1 MDQTFTLS
9 TLVAIL
15 AAVMTIGG
23 FFAWINKPLE
33 QIKDHERRIKA
44 QEDEAEKREAREEF
58 TIAALNA
65 LVNHM
70 IDGNGI
76 SELKK
81 VRDEYQQQ
89 IIKHHQ

>member
-44 QEDEAEKREAREEF
+44 QEDEAEKRDAREKF

-70 IDGNGI
+70 IDGNNTD
-76 SELKK
+76 ELRR
-81 VRDEYQQQ
+81 VRDEYQRE
-89 IIKHHQ
+89 IIKN

>member
-44 QEDEAEKREAREEF
+44 QEDETEKREAREKF

-70 IDGNGI
+70 IDGNNTD
-76 SELKK
+76 ELRR
-81 VRDEYQQQ
+81 VRDEYQRE
-89 IIKHHQ
+89 IIKN

>member
-44 QEDEAEKREAREEF
+44 QEDEAEKREAREKF

-70 IDGNGI
+70 IDGNNTD
-76 SELKK
+76 ELRR
-81 VRDEYQQQ
+81 VRDEYQRE
-89 IIKHHQ
+89 IIKN

>member
-44 QEDEAEKREAREEF
+44 QEDEAEKRDAREKF

-70 IDGNGI
+70 IDGNNTD
-76 SELKK
+76 ELRR
-81 VRDEYQQQ
+81 VRDEYQRD
-89 IIKHHQ
+89 IINH

>member
-23 FFAWINKPLE
+23 FFTWLNKPLE

-44 QEDEAEKREAREEF
+44 QEDEAEKREAREKF
-58 TIAALNA
+58 TINALNA

-70 IDGNGI
+70 IDGNNTD
-76 SELKK
+76 ELRR
-81 VRDEYQQQ
+81 VRDEYQRE
-89 IIKHHQ
+89 IISH

>member
-44 QEDEAEKREAREEF
+44 QEDEAEKREAREKF
-58 TIAALNA
+58 TINALNA

-70 IDGNGI
+70 IDGNNTD
-76 SELKK
+76 ELRR
-81 VRDEYQQQ
+81 VRDEYQRE
-89 IIKHHQ
+89 IINH

>member
-1 MDQTFTLS
+1 MDQTFTLGGM
-9 TLVAIL
+9 VAIL

-44 QEDEAEKREAREEF
+44 QEDETEKREAREKF

-70 IDGNGI
+70 IDGNNTD
-76 SELKK
+76 ELRR
-81 VRDEYQQQ
+81 VRDEYQRE
-89 IIKHHQ
+89 IIKN

>member
-44 QEDEAEKREAREEF
+44 QEDEAEKREAREKF

-70 IDGNGI
+70 IDGNNTD
-76 SELKK
+76 ELRR
-81 VRDEYQQQ
+81 VRDEYQRE
-89 IIKHHQ
+89 IINH